1 MRLPRFLAV
10 LAFALSATLSA
21 QDLGGIKIDNLSD
34 AQIQQMMARGKAQG
48 LSDGDAESMAA
59 SMGLPPEEAAK
70 FKERVGKLDISTK
83 SLAEGTVAASEAK
96 SQTTRMAEPK
106 AVDIKNDVFG
116 MDFFQRADFKPYTQG
131 NEVVQAPASYLV
143 GPGDEISVSVY
154 GSALVNKTLKVD
166 ARGFIEFQGLWRLNV
181 SGMTF
186 GQAEDAIT
194 KRLASNFNLANNQ
207 VHLALNFARSIS
219 VNVAGE
225 VKKPGTY
232 TLPATNSAFN
242 FIAAAGGPTEAG
254 SMRRVRVVRGGKTVQ
269 TLDLYSYLTQPGTA
283 TLIYTQ
289 DGDHLVIEPVGPRSK
304 VEGSVRRPMTY
315 EVVPGESV
323 QNLLSYAGGFTED
336 ANTVTVQLRR
346 PAGGQLTLVDVMV
359 AKASEAPVMP
369 GDRLTVTSLNQNL
382 SDYVEVYGSVR
393 YAGRYAFTPGITS
406 NQLIELAGGYN
417 EKALRS
423 QAYVLRERAD
433 RSRTKVFVDPSQA
446 SLSNRDHLY
455 VLENPN
461 LGEGL
466 SIVVS
471 GAVREPMTIAY
482 AEGLTLGDVLK
493 MSGGVKIDADLSRI
507 EVSRVNNAPASKLR
521 AELFNFTLP
530 DAYAQNSE
538 VQSDALG
545 FELKP
550 FDQVV
555 LRQKPNYGIQKLV
568 YVGGEVKYPG
578 YYVLSRY
585 DERLSSLIKRSGG
598 KTDFADLSNSVFFRK
613 NAVNPVLELNIAE
626 GRPLSRFDYL
636 LEDRDSLIIPTYNN
650 LVQISG
656 EGHRAY
662 QFGDVDTISAPFLPR
677 MRADNYIKDFA
688 MGYAKR
694 ADRAGI
700 LVKYPN
706 GKFSRTRNYG
716 LFLSYPL
723 IKPGAEISVVLKPEK
738 VKTKKEVKFD
748 VNQAIATVTAALTG
762 FATIYI
768 ILGR

>member
-1 MRLPRFLAV
+1 MSFPRFLSV
-10 LAFALSATLSA
+10 LALALTVTLTA
-21 QDLGGIKIDNLSD
+21 QDLGGIKVDN
-34 AQIQQMMARGKAQG
+34 

-70 FKERVGKLDISTK
+70 FKERVSKLGSP
-83 SLAEGTVAASEAK
+83 AK
-96 SQTTRMAEPK
+96 SMVDQEVGNSEKQSTSLRMAKPK
-106 AVDIKNDVFG
+106 EVKDSSDVFG

-154 GSALVNKTLKVD
+154 GTALVNKTLKVD

-186 GQAEDAIT
+186 AQAEDAIT
-194 KRLASNFNLANNQ
+194 KRLASNFNLASNQ

-242 FIAAAGGPTEAG
+242 FIAAAGGPTEEG

-359 AKASEAPVMP
+359 AKASEVPVMP
-369 GDRLTVTSLNQNL
+369 GDRLTVASLNQNL

-393 YAGRYAFTPGITS
+393 YAGRYAFTPGIS
-406 NQLIELAGGYN
+406 SSRLIELAGGYN

-423 QAYVLRERAD
+423 QAYVLRERSD

-493 MSGGVKIDADLSRI
+493 MAGGVKIDADLSRI
-507 EVSRVNNAPASKLR
+507 EVSRDKNAPASKVR

-530 DAYAQNSE
+530 EAYAQNSE

-585 DERLSSLIKRSGG
+585 DERLSSLIDRSGG

-613 NAVNPVLELNIAE
+613 NAVNPVIQLNLAA
-626 GRPLSRFDYL
+626 GRPRFDYL
-636 LEDRDSLIIPTYNN
+636 LEDRDSLIIPTFNN
-650 LVQISG
+650 LIQISG
-656 EGHRAY
+656 DGHRAY
-662 QFGDVDTISAPFLPR
+662 QYGGVDTISAPYLPR
-677 MRADNYIKDFA
+677 LRADNYIKEFA

-716 LFLSYPL
+716 LFLNYPRV
-723 IKPGAEISVVLKPEK
+723 KPGAEISVFLKSEK
-738 VKTKKEVKFD
+738 IKSKKEVKFD
-748 VNQAIATVTAALTG
+748 VNQAIGTVTAALTS
-762 FATIYI
+762 FATIYV
-768 ILGR
+768 LLTR